1 MAGFTL
7 VETIV
12 FIAIF
17 TLALLAVTSAITY
30 FYQTNRYLLQQAVAV
45 TNARAGVEH
54 LVRDLR
60 EAAFSDDGTY
70 VLVGAATS
78 TVTFYSDVDRDNS
91 VEKIRYFLDNSM
103 FKRGIINA
111 TGSPPVYNSGDESI
125 STIAQYVRNGTST
138 SVFQFF
144 DTGGTEIVNPTNVTS
159 IMRVTA
165 TLIIDVDLSKS
176 PSAVTLSSSATL
188 RNVRNA
194 Q

>member
-1 MAGFTL
+1 MSTHQRKHMAGFTL

-103 FKRGIINA
+103 FKRGIIN
-111 TGSPPVYNSGDESI
+111 
-125 STIAQYVRNGTST
+125 
-138 SVFQFF
+138 
-144 DTGGTEIVNPTNVTS
+144 
-159 IMRVTA
+159 
-165 TLIIDVDLSKS
+165 
-176 PSAVTLSSSATL
+176 
-188 RNVRNA
+188 
-194 Q
+194 